1 MALAGDELLPAID
14 VVGRTREG
22 LIDHDVDGE
31 RSHVGWTDDPPD
43 GKSGAEL
50 IAAGVEIIAE
60 ERCRQRRVGWLFVE
74 KCTKLISQRFGL
86 LFCDEVAAI
95 RHHNV
100 LYDVASEG
108 FYKRLLRFPERG
120 VA

>member
-1 MALAGDELLPAID
+1 VALAGDELLPAID

-50 IAAGVEIIAE
+50 IAARVVIA
-60 ERCRQRRVGWLFVE
+60 
-74 KCTKLISQRFGL
+74 
-86 LFCDEVAAI
+86 
-95 RHHNV
+95 
-100 LYDVASEG
+100 
-108 FYKRLLRFPERG
+108 
-120 VA
+120 